1 MPASRLKQKH
11 TTAGLAVIAA
21 VALLAPVAAA
31 QHYQQTNLVSDVPG
45 LAMQTDPALVNSW
58 GLTRGATTPW
68 WIADNGTG
76 KSTLYNGSGAKQ
88 ALVVAVPPPS
98 GSTPTGV
105 VFNGGSGF
113 AVSNG
118 TVSGSARFIFVT
130 EDGTI
135 SGWSPAVDVN
145 NAILKIDN
153 SAIAVYK
160 GVTLATF
167 NGATHL
173 YVANLKSG
181 KVEVYDSTWTP
192 VNVPGGFVDTNLPA
206 GYAPFNVQ
214 NIGGHVLVMFALQGE
229 PPDQVNGRGLGFVD
243 EFDSGGNLLLR
254 LQHGPWLNAPW
265 GVVKAPA
272 NFGKFSNDILVGNFG
287 SGEIAAFDPTTGE
300 FLGRLHGSKGTLVI
314 SGLWSLMLGGGT
326 ANNGATDQ
334 LFFTA
339 GIDDEQHGLF
349 GTLTAIV
356 KGDQDED

>member
-1 MPASRLKQKH
+1 MPASRLKHLKF
-11 TTAGLAVIAA
+11 ALAVMGA
-21 VALLAPVAAA
+21 VALLSLAAAA

-45 LAMQTDPALVNSW
+45 LAMHTDPALVNSW

-68 WIADNGTG
+68 WVADNGTG
-76 KSTLYNGSGAKQ
+76 KSTLYNASGVKQ
-88 ALVVAVPPPS
+88 ALVVTVPPSS

-118 TVSGSARFIFVT
+118 TASGSARFIFVT
-130 EDGTI
+130 EDGTV
-135 SGWSPAVDVN
+135 SGWSPAVDAN
-145 NAILKIDN
+145 NAILRLDN
-153 SAIAVYK
+153 SATAIYK

-167 NGATHL
+167 KGAPHL
-173 YVANLKSG
+173 YAANFKSG
-181 KVEVYDSTWTP
+181 KVEVYDSSWAP
-192 VNVPGGFVDTNLPA
+192 VTVPGGFVDTDLPS

-214 NIGGHVLVMFALQGE
+214 NIGGNVYVMFALQGE
-229 PPDQVNGRGLGFVD
+229 PPDEVDGRGLGFVD

-265 GVVKAPA
+265 GIAKAPA
-272 NFGKFSNDILVGNFG
+272 NFGKFSNDLLAGNFG
-287 SGEIAAFDPTTGE
+287 SGEIAAFDPSTGE
-300 FLGRLHGSKGTLVI
+300 FLGRLHGNRGVLVI
-314 SGLWSLMLGGGT
+314 PGLWAIMFGGGT

>member
-1 MPASRLKQKH
+1 MPASRFKQNH
-11 TTAGLAVIAA
+11 TTVALAAVAA

-45 LAMQTDPALVNSW
+45 LALHTDSQLVNAW
-58 GLTRGATTPW
+58 GLTRGAATPW
-68 WIADNGTG
+68 WVSDNGTG
-76 KSTLYNGSGAKQ
+76 KSTLYNGSGVKQ
-88 ALVVAVPPPS
+88 ALVVTVPPPS

-113 AVSNG
+113 VVSNG
-118 TVSGSARFIFVT
+118 VASGSARFIWVT

-135 SGWSPAVDVN
+135 NGWSPAVDAT

-153 SAIAVYK
+153 SATAIYK
-160 GVTLATF
+160 GVTLASF
-167 NGATHL
+167 NGAIHL
-173 YVANLKSG
+173 YAANFKSG
-181 KVEVYDSTWTP
+181 EVEVYDSTWMP
-192 VNVPGGFVDTNLPA
+192 VNVPGGFVDVNLPS

-214 NIGGHVLVMFALQGE
+214 NVGGHVFVMFALQGE
-229 PPDQVNGRGLGFVD
+229 PPDEVDGRGLGFVD
-243 EFDSGGNLLLR
+243 EFDSEGNLLLR

-265 GVVKAPA
+265 GVAKAPA
-272 NFGKFSNDILVGNFG
+272 NFGKFSNDLLVGNFG
-287 SGEIAAFDPTTGE
+287 SGQIAAFDSTTGE
-300 FLGRLHGSKGTLVI
+300 FLGRLHGTKGVLVI
-314 SGLWSLMLGGGT
+314 PGLWAIMFGGGT